1 MIDATLDKT
10 AKNPAHGQLR
20 EWLYYRKARI
30 MAVYQPERTVDVV
43 GAMQREFPNSKL
55 LDDAMAEQIYAQ
67 GIEMGDP
74 QAARTTF
81 QKLLAAFP
89 NGNAVDN
96 AYSWMSII
104 LRTAC
109 KTDEE
114 QTIER
119 DLIRRF
125 PLTRHARYAR
135 ERLAKPIRCQS

>member
-1 MIDATLDKT
+1 
-10 AKNPAHGQLR
+10 
-20 EWLYYRKARI
+20 
-30 MAVYQPERTVDVV
+30 
-43 GAMQREFPNSKL
+43 MQ
-55 LDDAMAEQIYAQ
+55 
-67 GIEMGDP
+67 DP
-74 QAARTTF
+74 QAARKTF
-81 QKLLAAFP
+81 QALLIAFP

-135 ERLAKPIRCQS
+135 ERLAKPVRCRS